1 MLKKKLL
8 CILQLPPPVHGASIM
23 NKHLIESALINQNF
37 DLEIINLQF
46 NKTTHSLE
54 KFSLHKVFKSFGY
67 AFTIVK
73 TIFKFKP
80 QLVYFTPAP
89 SGFALYRDAFYVFI
103 LKCFRLRI
111 VFHLHGKG
119 INKNAQNSFI
129 KKFLY
134 KRILNNSDVI
144 CLSKILT
151 NDIKG
156 IFRGTPFIVP
166 NAIASSKKFL
176 PSKKVNNSVP
186 QILYLSNYIKSKG
199 VLILIEALNILKEK
213 GYSFSA
219 RLVGGPENL
228 SIEELESILIKK
240 NLSKEIKVTGPLYNA
255 AKITEFQNADLFVF
269 PTFYEKEAFPLV
281 LLEAL
286 QFEIPIITTFEGG
299 IPDMILNNQS
309 GLLVEGQN
317 VEMLADKIA
326 LLLNDS
332 AKRNELATNGYA
344 NFKNN
349 YTIDHFEKNINQVF
363 NRILNPISL

>member
-1 MLKKKLL
+1 MDKKKIL

-23 NKHLIESALINQNF
+23 NKHLIESALINHNF

-54 KFSLHKVFKSFGY
+54 KFSFHKVFMSLGY

-73 TIFKFKP
+73 MISKFRP
-80 QLVYFTPAP
+80 HLIYFTPAP

-103 LKCFRLRI
+103 LKCFKSRI
-111 VFHLHGKG
+111 IFHLHGKG

-151 NDIKG
+151 KDIEAVFAG
-156 IFRGTPFIVP
+156 VPFIVP
-166 NAIASSKKFL
+166 NAISTNHKINRNVKD
-176 PSKKVNNSVP
+176 NIIVP

-199 VLILIEALNILKEK
+199 VLVLIDALSILKK
-213 GYSFSA
+213 NGFSFSA
-219 RLVGGPENL
+219 RLVGGPENI
-228 SIEELESILIKK
+228 SVEDLESIIMKK
-240 NLSKEIKVTGPLYNA
+240 QLTREIKVTGPLYNE

-286 QFEIPIITTFEGG
+286 QFKIPIISTFEGG
-299 IPDMILNNQS
+299 ISDMISNNVT
-309 GLLVEGQN
+309 GILVEGQN
-317 VEMLADKIA
+317 VQMLADKIA
-326 LLLNDS
+326 LLLENPS
-332 AKRNELATNGYA
+332 KRNELSTKGYDA
-344 NFKNN
+344 FINN
-349 YTIDHFEKNINQVF
+349 YTLEHFENNINQVF
-363 NRILNPISL
+363 NRILNPV